1 MWSGRAK
8 DIFLKL
14 EPVANRMGL
23 KIVEMDLPTGMNGVF
38 RIYLDT
44 IAEGTSI
51 SIDECSKFTPVVSDF
66 LDAEDMFNFRYY
78 LEVSSP
84 GLDRPVRRWED
95 LHTAIGK
102 TVKIKFT
109 EPVQGRKKATGTII
123 SVSDEKNE
131 FELETDGIKLT
142 VAKGFVKKINI
153 VWNGDK

>member
-8 DIFLKL
+8 DIFIKL

-23 KIVEMDLPTGMNGVF
+23 KIVEMDLPIGMNGVF

-44 IAEGTSI
+44 VTAGTAI
-51 SIDECSKFTPVVSDF
+51 SIEECSRFSPVVSDF
-66 LDAEDMFNFRYY
+66 LDAEDFFNFRYY

-84 GLDRPVRRWED
+84 GLDRPIRRWED
-95 LHTAIGK
+95 LHPAIGK

-109 EPVQGRKKATGTII
+109 EPVQGRKRATGQIL
-123 SVSDEKNE
+123 SVSDERGE
-131 FELETDGIKLT
+131 FELETDGIKL
-142 VAKGFVKKINI
+142 VIAKGFVKKINI